1 MTGGWDRLTPEG
13 EKFFRQIDELQDK
26 EVFVGFQAG
35 KVTDDR
41 GVDMAQI
48 AMWNELGTSTAPS
61 RPFLRKSVDE
71 NADPM
76 DSLGTPLL
84 LGVKMVPQF
93 PLNLLFGRDDM
104 PSGIFAVLTEK
115 ESVGRQDFADGTAR
129 FVFVPA

>member
-1 MTGGWDRLTPEG
+1 MDYFVIEVPDMNDSFSRVVLNGTAYLMRFTWNDTAQRWMWGLYTTDRT
-13 EKFFRQIDELQDK
+13 
-26 EVFVGFQAG
+26 AG
-35 KVTDDR
+35 V
-41 GVDMAQI
+41 
-48 AMWNELGTSTAPS
+48 
-61 RPFLRKSVDE
+61 
-71 NADPM
+71 M

>member
-1 MTGGWDRLTPEG
+1 VDYFVIEVPDMNDSVIKVSLQSRLYQLRFTWNDTGGYWML
-13 EKFFRQIDELQDK
+13 
-26 EVFVGFQAG
+26 
-35 KVTDDR
+35 
-41 GVDMAQI
+41 GV
-48 AMWNELGTSTAPS
+48 
-61 RPFLRKSVDE
+61 
-71 NADPM
+71 M